1 MYRSPPRRASEP
13 EEPRAAL
20 PPIARPLPD
29 MTTQLIPRSPRGRR
43 PSAARGP
50 FGWLRTLRWRL
61 ALTYA
66 VVFGVLLVLLGLT
79 LNGILSRVLYTEE
92 LDRFQSEAT
101 ATVDT
106 GQRLFDQKATGTD
119 PTSSGSV

>member
-1 MYRSPPRRASEP
+1 MRRSPPHRAADP

-20 PPIARPLPD
+20 PPIAPPLPD
-29 MTTQLIPRSPRGRR
+29 MTTQLVSRSPLERQPPAGH
-43 PSAARGP
+43 GP
-50 FGWLRTLRWRL
+50 FRWLRTLRWRL

-66 VVFGVLLVLLGLT
+66 IVFGVLLVLLGLT

-106 GQRLFDQKATGTD
+106 GQRR
-119 PTSSGSV
+119 